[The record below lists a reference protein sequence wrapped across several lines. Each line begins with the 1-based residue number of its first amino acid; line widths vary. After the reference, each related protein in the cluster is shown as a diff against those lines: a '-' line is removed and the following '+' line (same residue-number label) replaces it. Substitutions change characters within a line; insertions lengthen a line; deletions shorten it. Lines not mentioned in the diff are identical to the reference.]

1 MVWEFIKDLRD
12 VKDLFEEFELDPGCF
27 WLYLERN
34 DQDIPIEFDWPMK
47 RVRHLQ
53 VYLNS
58 SDTQE
63 NLRLVFKQRI
73 YTIR

>member
-27 WLYLERN
+27 WLYLERS

-47 RVRHLQ
+47 RVMHLQ
-53 VYLNS
+53 VYLNAS
-58 SDTQE
+58 E
-63 NLRLVFKQRI
+63 KKE
-73 YTIR
+73 